1 MAGDKE
7 RKSKLRASFT
17 TGAIA
22 LVFLITGYQVAL
34 LVGRASAMRIVA
46 DRDAPDTVW
55 VRESPSLDDPTQR
68 AEACLPSSVKRH
80 TVREAAPQLHTA
92 FAGHPGTDRHPA
104 EHSKTA
110 RRVYEAHAPRHY
122 ETFRFD
128 PNTVSTEDLQRL
140 GFSEKQAA
148 AIDSYR
154 QKGGRFRRK
163 ADFAKSYVVADSVY
177 ERLEPWIDIP
187 LLDIN
192 AADSAAFDS
201 LPGIG
206 GYFAAKMVQMRTE
219 LGGYSCCEQLLD
231 IWNFGQE
238 RYDGLRDLIT
248 CGPGAQPLRLWSLPE
263 DSLKHHPY
271 IRSWRTAHAI
281 VLYRDS
287 TPASEHTVEGLLKAG
302 AIDSL
307 TAARLSHCL
316 VE

>member
-55 VRESPSLDDPTQR
+55 VRDDARERCGAEVLPSGPGVFLPGTGGTPQR
-68 AEACLPSSVKRH
+68 AG
-80 TVREAAPQLHTA
+80 Q
-92 FAGHPGTDRHPA
+92 GHPETERHPA
-104 EHSKTA
+104 EHSETA
-110 RRVYEAHAPRHY
+110 RRVYEEHAPRHY
-122 ETFRFD
+122 ESFRFD

-263 DSLKHHPY
+263 DSLKLHPY
-271 IRSWRTAHAI
+271 IRGWRTAHSI

-307 TAARLSHCL
+307 TAARLSRCL